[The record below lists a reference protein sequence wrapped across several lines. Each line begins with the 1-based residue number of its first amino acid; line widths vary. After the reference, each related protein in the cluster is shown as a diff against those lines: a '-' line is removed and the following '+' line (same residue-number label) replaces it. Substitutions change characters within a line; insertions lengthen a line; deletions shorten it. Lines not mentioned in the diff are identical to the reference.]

1 MKISSRSYYGLR
13 ALTYLAKKKGVLAV
27 RTIAR
32 EEKLPYDYLEKIF
45 QRLKTAGLVRSAKGA
60 EGGYSLAFSPR
71 QTKVGKIIEILEGR
85 MVSAPCLT
93 DQAASCT
100 QAKGC
105 LSRSF
110 WGRMEKVIYQ
120 SLNSVSLADLLKS

>member
-27 RTIAR
+27 KTIAR
-32 EEKLPYDYLEKIF
+32 EEDLPYDYLEKIF
-45 QRLKTAGLVRSAKGA
+45 QRLKTAGLVKSAKGA

-71 QTKVGKIIEILEGR
+71 QTKVGRIIEVLEGR

-93 DQAASCT
+93 EKAVFCPQARS
-100 QAKGC
+100 C
-105 LSRSF
+105 LSKSL
-110 WGRMEKVIYQ
+110 WQKLEKSIKQ
-120 SLNSVSLADLLKS
+120 TMNSITLANLIK